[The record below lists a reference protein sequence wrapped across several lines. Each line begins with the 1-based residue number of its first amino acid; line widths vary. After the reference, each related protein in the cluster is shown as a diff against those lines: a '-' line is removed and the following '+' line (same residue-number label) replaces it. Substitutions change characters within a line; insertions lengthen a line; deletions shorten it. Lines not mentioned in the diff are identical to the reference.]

1 MPRRRSDATVRGERG
16 AGSVLTDVVNHILAA
31 VRALLAALRVVAGF
45 LLVASVALNFINVI
59 ARYFF
64 NASIFWAEE
73 VMLFFMVGCVFLGSG
88 VVAWSGRQIKMDVI
102 VGMMPP
108 KVREVLDVFSEL
120 VFIAVAISIV
130 VFAWPVIR
138 DLYNFD
144 QRSQSA
150 EVPLVHSPVA
160 HSDWSCHHGGA
171 GERAPDRGHLS
182 RSARAESLT
191 MMAAALAYFVVPAAL
206 LVLGLP
212 IFLVLLVTCLVVV
225 LLVADIPTDAIQTYL
240 FSGLD
245 NFPLLAV
252 PFFVLAGEIMAQGGI
267 ARRVVVWV
275 MCLIGGV
282 RGSLAVTTVA
292 ASELFGAMAHT
303 AVGTVVAVGRMIYP
317 SLKDGGYSE
326 RFAVGLIASSG
337 AIAVVIPPSIAMI
350 LYSVSAQQSAVALFT
365 AGILPSLLIGFV
377 DALFVML
384 YARIKMVPLT
394 DPARW
399 RAIWASTKEASWSIG
414 TVVVIFGGIYG
425 GVFTPTEAAGVAVI
439 YSLFVTM
446 AVHREIG
453 PKELWN
459 IIQSSVFLISQ
470 ILLIVTAAGLYSW
483 LLTTSG
489 IPQKII
495 GEIHALN
502 MPPWA
507 LLLSLNVVLLIM
519 GSFLEPPAAI
529 LILTPLLLPL
539 VQSVGVDPV
548 HFGIIMAVN
557 LSIGMYAPPFGLNL
571 FASQAVFHIPLGT
584 IYRGVLPF
592 LAINFATLLVITY
605 VPAISMVLL
614 GK

>member
-1 MPRRRSDATVRGERG
+1 M
-16 AGSVLTDVVNHILAA
+16 AA
-31 VRALLAALRVVAGF
+31 V
-45 LLVASVALNFINVI
+45 
-59 ARYFF
+59 
-64 NASIFWAEE
+64 
-73 VMLFFMVGCVFLGSG
+73 
-88 VVAWSGRQIKMDVI
+88 
-102 VGMMPP
+102 
-108 KVREVLDVFSEL
+108 
-120 VFIAVAISIV
+120 
-130 VFAWPVIR
+130 
-138 DLYNFD
+138 
-144 QRSQSA
+144 
-150 EVPLVHSPVA
+150 
-160 HSDWSCHHGGA
+160 
-171 GERAPDRGHLS
+171 
-182 RSARAESLT
+182 
-191 MMAAALAYFVVPAAL
+191 LAYFVLPAVL

-225 LLVADIPTDAIQTYL
+225 LFVADVPTDAVQTFL

-275 MCLIGGV
+275 MSLIGGV
-282 RGSLAVTTVA
+282 RGSLGVTTVA

-365 AGILPSLLIGFV
+365 AGVLPSLLLGLV
-377 DALFVML
+377 DACYVMV
-384 YARIKMVPLT
+384 YARVKMVPLT
-394 DPARW
+394 SPARW
-399 RAIWASTKEASWSIG
+399 VAIWEATKEASWSIG

-446 AVHREIG
+446 VVHREVG
-453 PKELWN
+453 FRDLWR
-459 IIQSSVFLISQ
+459 IIQSAVFLISQ
-470 ILLIVTAAGLYSW
+470 ILMIVTAAGLYSW

-489 IPQKII
+489 IPQHMIA
-495 GEIHALN
+495 EIHALQ
-502 MPPWA
+502 MPAWA
-507 LLLSLNVVLLIM
+507 LLLSINVVLLIM

-529 LILTPLLLPL
+529 LIMTPLLLPV
-539 VQSVGVDPV
+539 VQSVGMDPI
-548 HFGIIMAVN
+548 HFGIVMAVN
-557 LSIGMYAPPFGLNL
+557 LSIGMYTPPFGLNL
-571 FASQAVFHIPLGT
+571 FASQAVFQTPLGN

-592 LAINFATLLVITY
+592 LAINFVTLLVITY

-614 GK
+614 GR